1 MTGFI
6 GRLFGSKDNADRNEA
21 KAEAPAPAK
30 KERPAATPT
39 AKDAFFLD
47 RDSASSMGDVE
58 YMRAVKKVK
67 RTYAKTVE
75 NPEHMEQV
83 KEISAMNGKISG
95 GSNASSNGSTSSSEP
110 QSTQQ
115 SSAPKIDEAQ
125 QRRRTDTS
133 MDMFR
138 NMAKD
143 IRK

>member
-6 GRLFGSKDNADRNEA
+6 GRLFGSKDKAVEKET
-21 KAEAPAPAK
+21 KAETPAPVK

-47 RDSASSMGDVE
+47 TDSASGMGDVN
-58 YMRAVKKVK
+58 YMRTVKKVK
-67 RTYAKTVE
+67 RTYARSVDS
-75 NPEHMEQV
+75 PDHVEQV
-83 KEISAMNGKISG
+83 KEISALNGKISVG
-95 GSNASSNGSTSSSEP
+95 NNGLTAPTSASEP
-110 QSTQQ
+110 QP
-115 SSAPKIDEAQ
+115 SAPQTDETQ
-125 QRRRTDTS
+125 QRRRSDSS

>member
-6 GRLFGSKDNADRNEA
+6 GRLFSSKDKADRNET

-47 RDSASSMGDVE
+47 TDSASGMGDVE
-58 YMRAVKKVK
+58 YMRTVKKVK
-67 RTYAKTVE
+67 RTYAKTVDS
-75 NPEHMEQV
+75 PQHMEQV
-83 KEISAMNGKISG
+83 KEISALNGKISG
-95 GSNASSNGSTSSSEP
+95 GSNASSTASASNSETQP
-110 QSTQQ
+110 TQQ
-115 SSAPKIDEAQ
+115 SAPQVDETQ
-125 QRRRTDTS
+125 QRRKADTS

>member
-6 GRLFGSKDNADRNEA
+6 GRLFGSKDNADRNETE
-21 KAEAPAPAK
+21 AEAPAPAK
-30 KERPAATPT
+30 RERPAATPT
-39 AKDAFFLD
+39 ANDAFFLD

-58 YMRAVKKVK
+58 YMRTVKKVK
-67 RTYAKTVE
+67 RTYAKTVDS
-75 NPEHMEQV
+75 PQHMEQV

-95 GSNASSNGSTSSSEP
+95 GSNESPTAPTSSSEP

-115 SSAPKIDEAQ
+115 SAPQVNEAQ

>member
-6 GRLFGSKDNADRNEA
+6 GRLFGSKDKAVEKET
-21 KAEAPAPAK
+21 KAETPVPVK

-47 RDSASSMGDVE
+47 TDSASGMGDVN
-58 YMRAVKKVK
+58 YMRTVKKVK
-67 RTYAKTVE
+67 RTYARSVDS
-75 NPEHMEQV
+75 PDHVEQV
-83 KEISAMNGKISG
+83 KEISALNGKISVG
-95 GSNASSNGSTSSSEP
+95 NNGSTAPTSA
-110 QSTQQ
+110 
-115 SSAPKIDEAQ
+115 SAPQPSAPQTDDAQ
-125 QRRRTDTS
+125 QRRRGDSS